1 MGTLDGRVAIIT
13 GAGRG
18 VGREHALFFAREG
31 ASVVVN
37 DIGGGTDGA
46 GDDSAP
52 AQQLVDEIVA
62 LGGSAVAN
70 FDDAADWEGAQR
82 MVSQAVEHYGDLHV
96 LVNNAGI
103 LRDRFIV
110 SMSEDEWDAVVRV
123 HLKGHFC
130 VTRFAAEYWKS
141 RSKQGV
147 DVKAAIVNTS
157 SAAGLLGN
165 PGQINYGAAKAGIVM
180 MTIVEALELGRYGI
194 RANAIAPVARTRL
207 TEDVPMI
214 GDLLRAPDDP
224 REFDVFSP
232 GNVSP
237 LVAYLSSEDC
247 ELTGQVY
254 SIHGGRIARFEGW
267 AEAEVL
273 ERDHRLAVDELADGL
288 PALGERS
295 IPEALF

>member
-1 MGTLDGRVAIIT
+1 
-13 GAGRG
+13 
-18 VGREHALFFAREG
+18 
-31 ASVVVN
+31 
-37 DIGGGTDGA
+37 
-46 GDDSAP
+46 
-52 AQQLVDEIVA
+52 
-62 LGGSAVAN
+62 
-70 FDDAADWEGAQR
+70 

-110 SMSEDEWDAVVRV
+110 SVSEDEWDAVVRV

-157 SAAGLLGN
+157 SAAGLFGN

-214 GDLLRAPDDP
+214 GDLLRAPDNP

>member
-214 GDLLRAPDDP
+214 GDLLRAPDNP

-273 ERDHRLAVDELADGL
+273 ERDHRLAVDDLADSL

>member
-273 ERDHRLAVDELADGL
+273 ERDHRLAVDELADSL